1 MKPWIDGSTQ
11 WTQRLLEIKKQKKQ
25 QYEYMEQYGR
35 RAGRIITYPVTHAGT
50 AVQAVGK
57 TTKTAVVGGGLGY
70 MAWESVVNDKPVV
83 RTASDILVGKE
94 TTEKV
99 SDVVTG
105 TVDGV
110 GKVVTGAGNLVED
123 AENMLSETNNSTSG
137 VGKFFQGLFTGN
149 GLGMIGDFFQNIGKG
164 KISGLSLA
172 GLIGAAILSFGRFG
186 WLGKIAGAFLGMMI
200 IGNNWN
206 MNKVM
211 GGESQQTGENIDKSR
226 STNELD

>member
-1 MKPWIDGSTQ
+1 MSIWSSIA
-11 WTQRLLEIKKQKKQ
+11 
-25 QYEYMEQYGR
+25 R

-123 AENMLSETNNSTSG
+123 AGNMLSETNNSTSG

-211 GGESQQTGENIDKSR
+211 GSEGQQAGENIDKSR
-226 STNELD
+226 STNEQTKPQVNQQPRIQEETPALVIHRGR

>member
-1 MKPWIDGSTQ
+1 MSIWSSIA
-11 WTQRLLEIKKQKKQ
+11 
-25 QYEYMEQYGR
+25 R

-110 GKVVTGAGNLVED
+110 GKVVTDAGNLVED
-123 AENMLSETNNSTSG
+123 AGNMLSETNNSTSG
-137 VGKFFQGLFTGN
+137 VGKFFQGLFRGN

-226 STNELD
+226 STNEQTKPQVNQQPRIQEETPALVIHRGR

>member
-1 MKPWIDGSTQ
+1 MSIWSSIA
-11 WTQRLLEIKKQKKQ
+11 
-25 QYEYMEQYGR
+25 R

-200 IGNNWN
+200 FGNNWN

-226 STNELD
+226 STNEQTKPQVNQQPRIQEETPALVIHRGR

>member
-1 MKPWIDGSTQ
+1 MSIWSSIA
-11 WTQRLLEIKKQKKQ
+11 
-25 QYEYMEQYGR
+25 R

-94 TTEKV
+94 TTEEV

-123 AENMLSETNNSTSG
+123 AGNMLSETNNSTSG

-211 GGESQQTGENIDKSR
+211 GGEGQQAGENIDKSR
-226 STNELD
+226 STNEQTKPQVNQQPRMQEETPALVIHRGR

>member
-1 MKPWIDGSTQ
+1 MSIWSSIA
-11 WTQRLLEIKKQKKQ
+11 
-25 QYEYMEQYGR
+25 R

-211 GGESQQTGENIDKSR
+211 GGEGQQAGENIDKSR
-226 STNELD
+226 STNEQTKPQVNQQPRIQEETPALVIHRGR

>member
-1 MKPWIDGSTQ
+1 MSIWSSIA
-11 WTQRLLEIKKQKKQ
+11 
-25 QYEYMEQYGR
+25 R

-123 AENMLSETNNSTSG
+123 AGNMLSETNNSTSG

-211 GGESQQTGENIDKSR
+211 GGEGQQAGENIDKSR
-226 STNELD
+226 STNEQTKPQVNQQPRIQEETPALVIHRGR

>member
-1 MKPWIDGSTQ
+1 MSIWSSIA
-11 WTQRLLEIKKQKKQ
+11 
-25 QYEYMEQYGR
+25 R

-123 AENMLSETNNSTSG
+123 AGNMLSETNNSTSG
-137 VGKFFQGLFTGN
+137 VGKFFQGLFRGN
-149 GLGMIGDFFQNIGKG
+149 GLGMIGDF
-164 KISGLSLA
+164 
-172 GLIGAAILSFGRFG
+172 
-186 WLGKIAGAFLGMMI
+186 LGH
-200 IGNNWN
+200 
-206 MNKVM
+206 V
-211 GGESQQTGENIDKSR
+211 
-226 STNELD
+226 

>member
-1 MKPWIDGSTQ
+1 MSIWSSIA
-11 WTQRLLEIKKQKKQ
+11 
-25 QYEYMEQYGR
+25 R

-94 TTEKV
+94 TTEEV

-123 AENMLSETNNSTSG
+123 AGNMLSETNNSTSG

-226 STNELD
+226 STNEQTKPQVNQQPRIQEETPALVIHRGR

>member
-1 MKPWIDGSTQ
+1 MSIWSSIA
-11 WTQRLLEIKKQKKQ
+11 
-25 QYEYMEQYGR
+25 R

-94 TTEKV
+94 TTEKE

-123 AENMLSETNNSTSG
+123 AGNMLSETNNSTSG

-211 GGESQQTGENIDKSR
+211 GGEGQQAGENIDKSR
-226 STNELD
+226 STNEQTKPQVNQQPRMQEETPALVIHRGR

>member
-1 MKPWIDGSTQ
+1 MSIWSSIA
-11 WTQRLLEIKKQKKQ
+11 
-25 QYEYMEQYGR
+25 R
-35 RAGRIITYPVTHAGT
+35 RAGRIITSPVTHAGT

-123 AENMLSETNNSTSG
+123 AGNMLSETNNSTSG
-137 VGKFFQGLFTGN
+137 VGKFFQGLFRGN

-226 STNELD
+226 STNEQTKPQVNQQPRIQEETPALVIHRGR

>member
-1 MKPWIDGSTQ
+1 MSIWSSIAQ
-11 WTQRLLEIKKQKKQ
+11 
-25 QYEYMEQYGR
+25 

-123 AENMLSETNNSTSG
+123 AGNMLSETNNSTSG

-226 STNELD
+226 STNEQTKPQVNQQPRIQEETPALVIHRGR

>member
-1 MKPWIDGSTQ
+1 MSIWSSIA
-11 WTQRLLEIKKQKKQ
+11 
-25 QYEYMEQYGR
+25 R

-123 AENMLSETNNSTSG
+123 AGNMLSETNNSTSE
-137 VGKFFQGLFTGN
+137 VGKFFQGLFRGN

-211 GGESQQTGENIDKSR
+211 GCESQQTGDNIDKSR
-226 STNELD
+226 STNEQTKPQVNQQPRIQEETPALVIHRGR

>member
-1 MKPWIDGSTQ
+1 MSIWSSIA
-11 WTQRLLEIKKQKKQ
+11 
-25 QYEYMEQYGR
+25 R

-123 AENMLSETNNSTSG
+123 AGNMLSETNNSTSG

-149 GLGMIGDFFQNIGKG
+149 GLGMIGDFFQKFGKG

-226 STNELD
+226 STNEQTKPQVNQQPRIQEETPALVIHRGR

>member
-1 MKPWIDGSTQ
+1 MSIWSNIA
-11 WTQRLLEIKKQKKQ
+11 
-25 QYEYMEQYGR
+25 R

-50 AVQAVGK
+50 TVQAVGK

-70 MAWESVVNDKPVV
+70 MAWENVLNDKPIIQ
-83 RTASDILVGKE
+83 TASEVFVGKE

-110 GKVVTGAGNLVED
+110 GKVVSGAGNLVED
-123 AENMLSETNNSTSG
+123 AGNMLSGANNSTSG

-164 KISGLSLA
+164 NISGLSLA

-211 GGESQQTGENIDKSR
+211 GGENRQADENVDNGRTISEQSKPKANQQQVIQEETPSPVIHRGR
-226 STNELD
+226 

>member
-1 MKPWIDGSTQ
+1 MSIWSSIA
-11 WTQRLLEIKKQKKQ
+11 
-25 QYEYMEQYGR
+25 R

-123 AENMLSETNNSTSG
+123 AGNMLSETNNSTSG
-137 VGKFFQGLFTGN
+137 VGKFFQALFTGD

-226 STNELD
+226 STNEQTKPQVNQQPRIQEENPAPVIHRGR

>member
-1 MKPWIDGSTQ
+1 MSIWSSIA
-11 WTQRLLEIKKQKKQ
+11 
-25 QYEYMEQYGR
+25 R

-110 GKVVTGAGNLVED
+110 GKHKE
-123 AENMLSETNNSTSG
+123 
-137 VGKFFQGLFTGN
+137 
-149 GLGMIGDFFQNIGKG
+149 
-164 KISGLSLA
+164 
-172 GLIGAAILSFGRFG
+172 
-186 WLGKIAGAFLGMMI
+186 AFH
-200 IGNNWN
+200 
-206 MNKVM
+206 
-211 GGESQQTGENIDKSR
+211 Q
-226 STNELD
+226 

>member
-1 MKPWIDGSTQ
+1 MSIWSSIA
-11 WTQRLLEIKKQKKQ
+11 
-25 QYEYMEQYGR
+25 R

-123 AENMLSETNNSTSG
+123 AGNMLSETNNSTSG

-172 GLIGAAILSFGRFG
+172 VLIGAAILSFGRFG

-211 GGESQQTGENIDKSR
+211 GGEGQQAGENIDKSR
-226 STNELD
+226 STNEQTKPQVNQQPRMQEETPALVIHRGR

>member
-1 MKPWIDGSTQ
+1 MSIWSSIA
-11 WTQRLLEIKKQKKQ
+11 
-25 QYEYMEQYGR
+25 R

-110 GKVVTGAGNLVED
+110 GKIVTGAGNLVED
-123 AENMLSETNNSTSG
+123 AGNMLSETNNSTSG

-226 STNELD
+226 STNEQTKPQVNQQPRMQEETPALVIHRGR

>member
-1 MKPWIDGSTQ
+1 MSIWSSIA
-11 WTQRLLEIKKQKKQ
+11 
-25 QYEYMEQYGR
+25 R
-35 RAGRIITYPVTHAGT
+35 RAGRIVTYPVTHAGT
-50 AVQAVGK
+50 AVQVVGK

-70 MAWESVVNDKPVV
+70 MAWESVVNDKPVIQ
-83 RTASDILVGKE
+83 TASEVLVGKK

-99 SDVVTG
+99 SDVVSG

-123 AENMLSETNNSTSG
+123 AGNMLSETNNSTSG

-211 GGESQQTGENIDKSR
+211 GGEGQQAGENIDKSR
-226 STNELD
+226 STNEQTKPQVNQQPRMQEETPALVIHRGR

>member
-1 MKPWIDGSTQ
+1 MSIWSSIA
-11 WTQRLLEIKKQKKQ
+11 
-25 QYEYMEQYGR
+25 R

-110 GKVVTGAGNLVED
+110 GKVVAGAGNLVED
-123 AENMLSETNNSTSG
+123 AGNMLSETNNSTSG

-211 GGESQQTGENIDKSR
+211 GGEGQQAGENIDKSR
-226 STNELD
+226 STNEQTKPQVNQQPRMQEETPALVIHRGR

>member
-1 MKPWIDGSTQ
+1 MSIWSSIA
-11 WTQRLLEIKKQKKQ
+11 
-25 QYEYMEQYGR
+25 R

-226 STNELD
+226 STNEQTKPQVNQQPRIQEETPALVIHRGR

>member
-1 MKPWIDGSTQ
+1 MSKWSSIA
-11 WTQRLLEIKKQKKQ
+11 
-25 QYEYMEQYGR
+25 R

-123 AENMLSETNNSTSG
+123 AGNMLSETNNSTSG

-211 GGESQQTGENIDKSR
+211 GGEGQQAGENIDKSR
-226 STNELD
+226 STNEQTKPQVNQQPRMQEETPALIIHRGR

>member
-1 MKPWIDGSTQ
+1 MSIWSSIA
-11 WTQRLLEIKKQKKQ
+11 
-25 QYEYMEQYGR
+25 R

-123 AENMLSETNNSTSG
+123 AGNMLSDTNNSTSG

-211 GGESQQTGENIDKSR
+211 GGEGQQAGENIDKSR
-226 STNELD
+226 STNEQTKPQVNQQPRMQEETPALVIHRGR

>member
-1 MKPWIDGSTQ
+1 MSIWSSIA
-11 WTQRLLEIKKQKKQ
+11 
-25 QYEYMEQYGR
+25 R

-123 AENMLSETNNSTSG
+123 AGNMLSETNNSTSG

-211 GGESQQTGENIDKSR
+211 GGEGQQAGENIDKSR
-226 STNELD
+226 STNEQTKPQVNQQPRLQEETPALVIHRGR

>member
-1 MKPWIDGSTQ
+1 MSIWSSIA
-11 WTQRLLEIKKQKKQ
+11 
-25 QYEYMEQYGR
+25 R

-123 AENMLSETNNSTSG
+123 AGNMLYETNNSTSG
-137 VGKFFQGLFTGN
+137 VGKFFQGLFRGN

-226 STNELD
+226 STNEQTKPQVNQQPRIQEETPALVIHRGR

>member
-1 MKPWIDGSTQ
+1 MSIWSSIA
-11 WTQRLLEIKKQKKQ
+11 
-25 QYEYMEQYGR
+25 R

-226 STNELD
+226 STNEQTKPQVNQQPRMQEETPALVIHRGR

>member
-1 MKPWIDGSTQ
+1 MSIWSSIA
-11 WTQRLLEIKKQKKQ
+11 
-25 QYEYMEQYGR
+25 R
-35 RAGRIITYPVTHAGT
+35 RAGRIVTYPVTHAGT
-50 AVQAVGK
+50 AVQVVGK

-70 MAWESVVNDKPVV
+70 MAWESVVNDKPVIQ
-83 RTASDILVGKE
+83 TASEVLVGKK

-99 SDVVTG
+99 SDVVSG

-123 AENMLSETNNSTSG
+123 AGNMLSETNNSTSG

-211 GGESQQTGENIDKSR
+211 GGEGQQTGENIDKSR
-226 STNELD
+226 STNEQTKPQINQQPRIQEETPALVIHRGR

>member
-1 MKPWIDGSTQ
+1 MSIWSSIA
-11 WTQRLLEIKKQKKQ
+11 
-25 QYEYMEQYGR
+25 R

-123 AENMLSETNNSTSG
+123 AGNMLSETNNSTSG

-211 GGESQQTGENIDKSR
+211 GGEGQQAGENIDKSR
-226 STNELD
+226 STNEQTKPQVNQQPRMQEETPALVIHRGR

>member
-1 MKPWIDGSTQ
+1 MSIWSSIA
-11 WTQRLLEIKKQKKQ
+11 
-25 QYEYMEQYGR
+25 R

-123 AENMLSETNNSTSG
+123 AGNMLSETNNSTSG

-186 WLGKIAGAFLGMMI
+186 WFGKIAGAFLGMMI

-226 STNELD
+226 STNEQTKPQVNQQPRIQEETPALVIHRGR

>member
-1 MKPWIDGSTQ
+1 MSIWSSIA
-11 WTQRLLEIKKQKKQ
+11 
-25 QYEYMEQYGR
+25 R

-186 WLGKIAGAFLGMMI
+186 WFGKIAGAFLGMMI

-226 STNELD
+226 STNEQTKPQVNQQPRMQEETPALVIHRGR

>member
-1 MKPWIDGSTQ
+1 MSIWSSIA
-11 WTQRLLEIKKQKKQ
+11 
-25 QYEYMEQYGR
+25 R

-123 AENMLSETNNSTSG
+123 AGNMLSETNNSTSG

-211 GGESQQTGENIDKSR
+211 GDEGQQAGENIDKSR
-226 STNELD
+226 STNEQTKPQVNQQPRMQEETPALVIHRGR

>member
-1 MKPWIDGSTQ
+1 MSIWSSIA
-11 WTQRLLEIKKQKKQ
+11 
-25 QYEYMEQYGR
+25 R

-123 AENMLSETNNSTSG
+123 AGNMLSETNNSTSG

-226 STNELD
+226 STNEQTKPQVNQQPRIQEETPALVIHRGR

>member
-1 MKPWIDGSTQ
+1 MSIWSSIA
-11 WTQRLLEIKKQKKQ
+11 
-25 QYEYMEQYGR
+25 R
-35 RAGRIITYPVTHAGT
+35 RAGRIVTYPVTHAGT
-50 AVQAVGK
+50 AVQVVGK

-70 MAWESVVNDKPVV
+70 MAWESVVNDKPVIQ
-83 RTASDILVGKE
+83 TASEVLVGKK

-99 SDVVTG
+99 SDVVSG

-123 AENMLSETNNSTSG
+123 AGNMLSETNNSTSG

-186 WLGKIAGAFLGMMI
+186 WLGKIAGAFFGMMI

-211 GGESQQTGENIDKSR
+211 GGEGQQTGENIDKSR
-226 STNELD
+226 STNEQTKPQVNQQPRMQEETPALVIHRGR

>member
-1 MKPWIDGSTQ
+1 MSIWSSIA
-11 WTQRLLEIKKQKKQ
+11 
-25 QYEYMEQYGR
+25 R

-110 GKVVTGAGNLVED
+110 GKVVAGAGNLVED
-123 AENMLSETNNSTSG
+123 AGNMLSETNNSTSG

-186 WLGKIAGAFLGMMI
+186 WFGKIAGAFLGMMI
-200 IGNNWN
+200 IGNN
-206 MNKVM
+206 
-211 GGESQQTGENIDKSR
+211 
-226 STNELD
+226 

>member
-1 MKPWIDGSTQ
+1 MSIWSSIA
-11 WTQRLLEIKKQKKQ
+11 
-25 QYEYMEQYGR
+25 R

-50 AVQAVGK
+50 AVQAVEK

-226 STNELD
+226 STNEQTKPQVNQQPRIQEETPALVIHRGR

>member
-1 MKPWIDGSTQ
+1 MSIWSSIA
-11 WTQRLLEIKKQKKQ
+11 
-25 QYEYMEQYGR
+25 R

-123 AENMLSETNNSTSG
+123 AGNMLSETNNSTSG

-211 GGESQQTGENIDKSR
+211 GGEGQQTGENIDKSR
-226 STNELD
+226 STNEQTKPQINQQPRIQEETPALVIHRGR